1 MMRDW
6 FFVGWLAFVVMLFVF
21 ILFTALMR

>member
-1 MMRDW
+1 MVRDW